1 MSPGPLRIAI
11 LAGEESGDR
20 LGAGLIHALRARVPQ
35 GVNVI
40 GIGGDE
46 LAGAGMDSRFPID
59 EISLMGINAVVRQLP
74 NLIRRLSET
83 TAWLVEQQPDC
94 IVAIDAPDFTLR
106 VAKRVRARAP
116 DIPIVS
122 WVSPSVWAW
131 RPGRAKAMASFV
143 DHLLAILPFEP
154 DVHERLGGPPC
165 TYVGH
170 PLLDKLDRMTPEP
183 GERPTLAKADR
194 PVLLV
199 LPGSRTFEIKRL
211 MQPFRETVEALAER
225 GLRPRIIMPTVPR
238 RKAMIR
244 ELAAQWSCDVDVTVG
259 EEAKWAA
266 LRQAHAALAASGTV
280 TLELALAG
288 VPHAAAYKTD
298 TLISTIRRWIR
309 PWTIVLPNLV
319 LGRPAIREYIDD
331 YVRPEPLAAQLEML
345 LTETPERAAMLK
357 SLAEL
362 RDAFQSVGDDPAGL
376 AADIVL
382 DVMAARSNLLMA
394 DPRA

>member
-1 MSPGPLRIAI
+1 MTGRPLKIAI

-20 LGAGLIHALRARVPQ
+20 LGAGLVRALRERLTDDVE
-35 GVNVI
+35 VV

-46 LAGAGMDSRFPID
+46 LAGQGLETRFPLE
-59 EISLMGINAVVRQLP
+59 EISLMGINAVLRQLP

-83 TAWLVEQQPDC
+83 AAWLVREQPDC
-94 IVAIDAPDFTLR
+94 IIAIDAPDFTLR
-106 VAKRVRARAP
+106 VARRVRARSP

-131 RPGRAKAMASFV
+131 RPGRAKAMAGYV

-154 DVHERLGGPPC
+154 EVHRRLDGPPC

-170 PLLDKLDRMTPEP
+170 PLLETLGQMTPKR
-183 GERPTLAKADR
+183 GERPSIAKADP

-211 MQPFRETVEALAER
+211 MEPFGAAVDALAER
-225 GLRPRIIMPTVPR
+225 GIAPRIIIPTVPR
-238 RKAMIR
+238 REAMVR
-244 ELAAQWSCDVDVTVG
+244 SLASSWTQDVEVVVG

-266 LRQAHAALAASGTV
+266 FRKAHAALAASGTV

-298 TLISTIRRWIR
+298 TVISAIRRWIR

-319 LGRPAIREYIDD
+319 LDRPAIREYIDD
-331 YVRPEPLAAQLEML
+331 YVRPEPLAAQLRML
-345 LTETPERAAMLK
+345 LTDTPERTAMLR
-357 SLAEL
+357 SLTEVRA
-362 RDAFQSVGDDPAGL
+362 AFEDVGDDPAGR
-376 AADIVL
+376 AAEIVL
-382 DVMAARSNLLMA
+382 QVIAAGSGRKRLSG
-394 DPRA
+394 

>member
-1 MSPGPLRIAI
+1 MTGRPLKIAI

-20 LGAGLIHALRARVPQ
+20 LGAGLVRALRERLTD
-35 GVNVI
+35 GVEVV

-46 LAGAGMDSRFPID
+46 LAGQGLETRFPLE
-59 EISLMGINAVVRQLP
+59 EISLMGISAVLRQLP

-83 TAWLVEQQPDC
+83 AAWLVREQPDC
-94 IVAIDAPDFTLR
+94 IIAIDAPDFTLR
-106 VAKRVRARAP
+106 VARRVRARSP

-131 RPGRAKAMASFV
+131 RPGRARAMAGYV

-154 DVHERLGGPPC
+154 EVHRRLDGPPC

-170 PLLDKLDRMTPEP
+170 PLLETLGQMTPKR
-183 GERPTLAKADR
+183 GERPSITKADP

-211 MQPFRETVEALAER
+211 MEPFRMAVDTLVQR
-225 GLRPRIIMPTVPR
+225 GIAPRIIMPTVPR
-238 RKAMIR
+238 REAMVR
-244 ELAAQWSCDVDVTVG
+244 SLASSWTQDVEVVVG

-266 LRQAHAALAASGTV
+266 FRKAHAALAASGTV

-298 TLISTIRRWIR
+298 TVISAIRRWIR

-319 LGRPAIREYIDD
+319 LDRPAIREYIDD
-331 YVRPEPLAAQLEML
+331 YVRPEPLAAQLRML
-345 LTETPERAAMLK
+345 LTDTPERTAMLR
-357 SLAEL
+357 SLTEVRA
-362 RDAFQSVGDDPAGL
+362 AFEDVGDDPAGR
-376 AADIVL
+376 AAEIVL
-382 DVMAARSNLLMA
+382 QVIAAGSGRKRLSG
-394 DPRA
+394 